1 MEDLVIKTMLL
12 NLTEVRAEF
21 NEMSKSMYNT
31 YKLLGFD
38 VLVQG
43 DHSNLK
49 PYLIEVNAR
58 PQLKDD
64 VVDKAVNRPMVGTQ
78 CSHDIYHQFL
88 TSEVKFDVV

>member
-1 MEDLVIKTMLL
+1 MQDLVVKTMLL
-12 NLTEVRAEF
+12 DLNEIRTEF
-21 NEMSKSMYNT
+21 NAAANKSMYNT

-43 DHSNLK
+43 DQTLK

-64 VVDKAVNRPMVGTQ
+64 IVDKAVNRPMVTKNNHISKR
-78 CSHDIYHQFL
+78 CYMS
-88 TSEVKFDVV
+88 

>member
-1 MEDLVIKTMLL
+1 MIKTMLL

-43 DHSNLK
+43 DQSNLK

-64 VVDKAVNRPMVGTQ
+64 VVDKAVNRPMVGTGSTQ
-78 CSHDIYHQFL
+78 FFYHQFL
-88 TSEVKFDVV
+88 TSEVKF